1 MLGDLQGKGWLG
13 MLQEEMSDGSGEG
26 AAPLLAP
33 ADPALGLDSATEH
46 R

>member
-1 MLGDLQGKGWLG
+1 MLRDLQGKGWLV
-13 MLQEEMSDGSGEG
+13 MLQEEMSDADEEG

-33 ADPALGLDSATEH
+33 ADPALGLDSAMRH